1 MLFKALTV
9 RKILRASLW
18 TTRTKFS
25 LLYCIVKILKTSYIK
40 IIHSKNKELTLKD
53 KISCLNFS
61 LIYCYFILHV
71 PVLYLFTIWG
81 ILLSFSRQFLW
92 SFRLPGEAQKIDRMM
107 ECFAERYCEL
117 NPGVFTSTGILSML
131 FCLRNI
137 ENFKAYFVSAKAA
150 TWKRSLDSLFQLET
164 LVFTL
169 RFYHSYNKVSEFA
182 DSWQWHFISKC
193 NKLMSSLL
201 HKICLMF

>member
-1 MLFKALTV
+1 M
-9 RKILRASLW
+9 
-18 TTRTKFS
+18 
-25 LLYCIVKILKTSYIK
+25 
-40 IIHSKNKELTLKD
+40 TLKD

-71 PVLYLFTIWG
+71 PVLYLLTIWG

-169 RFYHSYNKVSEFA
+169 RFYHSYNKVSEFT

>member
-1 MLFKALTV
+1 M
-9 RKILRASLW
+9 
-18 TTRTKFS
+18 
-25 LLYCIVKILKTSYIK
+25 
-40 IIHSKNKELTLKD
+40 TLKD

-61 LIYCYFILHV
+61 SIYCYFILHV